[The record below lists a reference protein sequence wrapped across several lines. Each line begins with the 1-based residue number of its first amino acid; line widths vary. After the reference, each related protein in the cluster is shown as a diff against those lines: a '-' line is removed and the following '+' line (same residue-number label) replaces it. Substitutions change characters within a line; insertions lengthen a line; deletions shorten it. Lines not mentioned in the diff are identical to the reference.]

1 MPGALWWELAEN
13 EAEGREKER
22 KRAVNMIHVE
32 NTGGNILHIIQV
44 TAALFSGAVVLG
56 VGFAAGIL
64 LAFSL

>member
-1 MPGALWWELAEN
+1 
-13 EAEGREKER
+13 
-22 KRAVNMIHVE
+22 MIHVE